1 MKKLFALTMILA
13 LCLSSVCCTAVADE
27 LPPLCNFHDYA
38 SDQRQCVWRQ

>member
-27 LPPLCNFHDYA
+27 LPPYVISMITPLTSANAFGGN
-38 SDQRQCVWRQ
+38 